1 MEVEGHNW
9 HTSINAKDVI
19 YVDKGHITSKSK
31 FQPNT
36 GNFGRFH
43 AYSLSLSQKS
53 QEQWA
58 LTLPPHDVQE
68 P

>member
-1 MEVEGHNW
+1 MEVEAHNW
-9 HTSINAKDVI
+9 HMSINAKDVI
-19 YVDKGHITSKSK
+19 YVDKGPIYSKSK

-36 GNFGRFH
+36 GDFGRFH
-43 AYSLSLSQKS
+43 AHPLSLSQKS

-58 LTLPPHDVQE
+58 QTLPSHDVQE